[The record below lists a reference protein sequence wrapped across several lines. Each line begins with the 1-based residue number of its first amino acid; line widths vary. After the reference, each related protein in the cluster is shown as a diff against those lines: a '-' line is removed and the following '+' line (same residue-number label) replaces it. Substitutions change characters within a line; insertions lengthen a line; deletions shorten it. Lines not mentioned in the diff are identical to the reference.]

1 MLQISQNIT
10 TNEVANATRYSYL
23 RDEGG
28 QFRNPYDHGVKK
40 NCSDF
45 LINGYNE
52 DIVYSEESACPE
64 GDETR
69 HIAQSSTHETSAA
82 RHCHQGKGNG
92 NENENENGHVVIVD
106 VNKSANSRNNHV
118 HSSHCSRHLS
128 NKVKTGSLPLGL
140 GIGQGRNILRT
151 ALVS

>member
-10 TNEVANATRYSYL
+10 TNEVANTTRYSYL
-23 RDEGG
+23 RDEAG

-52 DIVYSEESACPE
+52 DIVYTEEESACPE

-69 HIAQSSTHETSAA
+69 HIAQSSTFQTSAA
-82 RHCHQGKGNG
+82 RHQGNG
-92 NENENENGHVVIVD
+92 NGHVVLD
-106 VNKSANSRNNHV
+106 VNKSTSRQNHV
-118 HSSHCSRHLS
+118 QSFNCSRHLS
-128 NKVKTGSLPLGL
+128 SKLKTGYLPLGL
-140 GIGQGRNILRT
+140 GIGLGRSIFRT